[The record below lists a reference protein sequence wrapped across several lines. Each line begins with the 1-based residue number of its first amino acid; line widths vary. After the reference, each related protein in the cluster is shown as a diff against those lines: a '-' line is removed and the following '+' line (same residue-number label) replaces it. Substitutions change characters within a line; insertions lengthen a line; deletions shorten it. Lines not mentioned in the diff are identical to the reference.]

1 MLVQVWL
8 ASWGAE
14 GRGTALR
21 CVWCRCMLRSG
32 CVKGLDKRQKHYR
45 CAYRV
50 ARGKT
55 SFPGGLPFPLP
66 FPAHCWGNL
75 RFCCLLGDSTQ
86 LGGCGCV
93 RLAKWRLLL
102 PCWLLLCSG
111 REEEMEEEEGGMWKW
126 VRNVTR
132 LCPPCCRHRRRC
144 LSDGKQALHCWC
156 SPVVPADGY

>member
-1 MLVQVWL
+1 
-8 ASWGAE
+8 
-14 GRGTALR
+14 
-21 CVWCRCMLRSG
+21 MLRSA

-55 SFPGGLPFPLP
+55 SFPGGLPFPLL
-66 FPAHCWGNL
+66 FPARCWGNL
-75 RFCCLLGDSTQ
+75 HFCCLLGDSTQ

-111 REEEMEEEEGGMWKW
+111 REEEMEEEEGGM
-126 VRNVTR
+126 
-132 LCPPCCRHRRRC
+132 
-144 LSDGKQALHCWC
+144 
-156 SPVVPADGY
+156 